1 MKWNKPVTFCLVVI
15 TMALSSCAQNGL
27 QIGNSLTLCCPGNY
41 QSYEVYGIQTENMP
55 IFLRDY
61 VIDEFELA
69 FGELGL
75 ERNDQI
81 NDLIVTL
88 TYEHVNL
95 NAEQEDIDPFFRS
108 ESISEDLRYI
118 AVVDINMRETATG
131 KSVWGGK
138 ISRIHTVSPGEY
150 MHEDRARGAF
160 LQTFRNLLESYPSN
174 INYNV
179 M

>member
-1 MKWNKPVTFCLVVI
+1 MKRTKLSSLALVAI
-15 TMALSSCAQNGL
+15 ALTLSSCAQYGL

-41 QSYEVYGIQTENMP
+41 ASYEAYGVRTENMP
-55 IFLRDY
+55 IFLQSY
-61 VIDEFELA
+61 VINEFAAA
-69 FGELGL
+69 FGELGM

-95 NAEQEDIDPFFRS
+95 DAEQENIDPFFRS
-108 ESISEDLRYI
+108 ESITQDLRYI
-118 AVVDINMRETATG
+118 AVVDITMRETATN
-131 KSVWGGK
+131 KPVWGGK

-150 MHEDRARGAF
+150 MHEGRARGAF
-160 LQTFRNLLESYPSN
+160 LQTFRDLLTSYPTS
-174 INYNV
+174 IAYNV